1 MIAQIQT
8 QNPHALNQTLI
19 QTHVQAQAQAQTQTT
34 YADLTHYPCNPPV
47 EIERLSQDMTQMAL
61 VQQQYQN
68 VAPQQHQQMVQ
79 VQQQQYQQ
87 QQQQQHHH
95 HHNVIPRQLQYD
107 TVQRQQQVVP
117 VNLPHLQQHE
127 QHQQHQRQGQ
137 QQPRDQ
143 PSTNVIQQQ
152 QQQQQQQGQD
162 PHNLNTTFAS
172 DLNLQTYSTLTS
184 SFTSDASKIAADLN
198 YPWNVDDV
206 SSIESLSINNNEQPR
221 NTTKQPPA
229 TSPSTLITTTSDSD
243 DHDSPNT
250 NNNNTHQRRH
260 TPHHPSSRSYT
271 SESSF
276 VAHYTLSPLDK
287 PTFAPPPTH
296 PGSMEIMPPRKIPPL
311 LRVSNTSSSTS
322 TNPSALPSYS
332 QITHSGHVSARLS
345 PKSLIMKKWKR
356 VFWVTYGETT
366 VLVFRSRADF
376 EEWVSNPYMS
386 GKERKGLV
394 K

>member
-1 MIAQIQT
+1 
-8 QNPHALNQTLI
+8 
-19 QTHVQAQAQAQTQTT
+19 
-34 YADLTHYPCNPPV
+34 
-47 EIERLSQDMTQMAL
+47 
-61 VQQQYQN
+61 
-68 VAPQQHQQMVQ
+68 
-79 VQQQQYQQ
+79 
-87 QQQQQHHH
+87 
-95 HHNVIPRQLQYD
+95 
-107 TVQRQQQVVP
+107 

-152 QQQQQQQGQD
+152 QQQQQQGQD

-172 DLNLQTYSTLTS
+172 DPNLQSYSTLTS
-184 SFTSDASKIAADLN
+184 SFTSDASKIAADQN

-206 SSIESLSINNNEQPR
+206 SSIESPPNNEQPR
-221 NTTKQPPA
+221 NTTKQPSA

-243 DHDSPNT
+243 DHDSPNN
-250 NNNNTHQRRH
+250 NNNNTHQRRQA
-260 TPHHPSSRSYT
+260 PRRPSSRSCA

-287 PTFAPPPTH
+287 PTFAPPPAH
-296 PGSMEIMPPRKIPPL
+296 PGSMEIMPHGKIPPL
-311 LRVSNTSSSTS
+311 LRLSNTSSTTS
-322 TNPSALPSYS
+322 AGPSALPSYS

-386 GKERKGLV
+386 EKEREELV
-394 K
+394 KLRVEFKRSELDNLGVRCYRASALHSKDYGKSGTMCTFKLEQWMHHGPVVIGAFASSSKPEVGSFQVICNAMIERQKYGVKHLIADSRDEIADSLLMTLTSERSYCNSERS